1 MTNSNCNLI
10 EVAVNA
16 PLFDRL
22 TYLQNPD
29 FTVKRGDTVDVPL
42 GKRKVSGVVITD
54 TLADKVQSK
63 KFELKSILKKNE
75 LFPKLNDPFLK
86 WLEWV
91 ADYYLHP
98 LGQVIQL
105 CYPPL
110 EKKRTNRISNRT
122 AVIPI

>member
-63 KFELKSILKKNE
+63 KF
-75 LFPKLNDPFLK
+75 
-86 WLEWV
+86 
-91 ADYYLHP
+91 
-98 LGQVIQL
+98 
-105 CYPPL
+105 
-110 EKKRTNRISNRT
+110 
-122 AVIPI
+122 